1 LSSNIKTLES
11 YKVYMINYTIK
22 RIFEVIPVLL
32 IVSIIVFSV
41 MHLLPGDPTLLMLA
55 GAEGGSIPQE
65 RLDELRIIMGLNKPL
80 YEQYYNFISNA
91 ISGDLG
97 TSIRLRTPVT
107 EILLQKF
114 PYTIKLSL
122 LGLMIAIFLGVIIG
136 LVAAL
141 FKDTWLDHFSM
152 TFSLIGVSMPI
163 YWLGLLL
170 ILIFSINLNIFPS
183 SGATGWKS
191 IVLPALTL
199 GFVSAGL
206 ISRLLRSSLLEVL
219 NEDYIRTAKGKGLT
233 DKIILI
239 KHALKNAMIPVITIL
254 GLQFGNMLAGA
265 VVTETVFSR
274 PGLGRLVVNG
284 ILWKDYPLIQ
294 GTVLFIAC
302 IYVLVNLFV
311 DISYYWFDPRIKLK

>member
-1 LSSNIKTLES
+1 
-11 YKVYMINYTIK
+11 MINYTIK

-97 TSIRLRTPVT
+97 TSIRLRIPVT

-122 LGLMIAIFLGVIIG
+122 LGLMIAIFLGVVIG

-170 ILIFSINLNIFPS
+170 ILVFSINLNIFPS

-254 GLQFGNMLAGA
+254 GVQFGNMLAGA

-284 ILWKDYPLIQ
+284 ILWKDYPLVQ

>member
-1 LSSNIKTLES
+1 
-11 YKVYMINYTIK
+11 MIIYTIK
-22 RIFEVIPVLL
+22 RIFQVIPVLL

-55 GAEGGSIPQE
+55 GAEGGSIPPE
-65 RLDELRIIMGLNKPL
+65 RLDELRIIMGLDKPL

-97 TSIRLRTPVT
+97 TSIRLRAPVT

-122 LGLMIAIFLGVIIG
+122 LGLMIAIILGVVIG
-136 LVAAL
+136 LVAAI

-170 ILIFSINLNIFPS
+170 ILVFSINLNIFPS

-274 PGLGRLVVNG
+274 PGLGRIVVNG
-284 ILWKDYPLIQ
+284 ILWKDYPLVQ
-294 GTVLFIAC
+294 GTVLFIAF
-302 IYVLVNLFV
+302 IYVFVNLFV
-311 DISYYWFDPRIKLK
+311 DISYYWFDPRIKIK

>member
-1 LSSNIKTLES
+1 
-11 YKVYMINYTIK
+11 MINYTIK

-97 TSIRLRTPVT
+97 TSIRLRIPVT

-122 LGLMIAIFLGVIIG
+122 LGLMIAIFLGVVIG

-170 ILIFSINLNIFPS
+170 ILVFSINLNIFPS

-284 ILWKDYPLIQ
+284 ILWKDYPLVQ

>member
-1 LSSNIKTLES
+1 
-11 YKVYMINYTIK
+11 MINYTIK

-32 IVSIIVFSV
+32 IVSLIVFSV

-122 LGLMIAIFLGVIIG
+122 LGLMIAIFLGVVIG

-170 ILIFSINLNIFPS
+170 ILFFSINLNIFPS

-219 NEDYIRTAKGKGLT
+219 NEDYIRTGLT

-284 ILWKDYPLIQ
+284 ILWKDYPLVQ

>member
-1 LSSNIKTLES
+1 
-11 YKVYMINYTIK
+11 MINYTIK
-22 RIFEVIPVLL
+22 RIFQVIPVLL

-55 GAEGGSIPQE
+55 GAEGGSIPPE
-65 RLDELRIIMGLNKPL
+65 RLDELRIIMGLDKPL

-122 LGLMIAIFLGVIIG
+122 LGLMIAIILGVVIG
-136 LVAAL
+136 LVAAI

-152 TFSLIGVSMPI
+152 TISLIGVSMPI

-284 ILWKDYPLIQ
+284 ILWKDYPLVQ
-294 GTVLFIAC
+294 GTVLFIAF
-302 IYVLVNLFV
+302 IYVFVNLFV
-311 DISYYWFDPRIKLK
+311 DISYYWFDPRIKIK

>member
-1 LSSNIKTLES
+1 
-11 YKVYMINYTIK
+11 MINYTIK

-97 TSIRLRTPVT
+97 TSIRLRIPVT

-122 LGLMIAIFLGVIIG
+122 LGLMIAIFLGVVIG

-170 ILIFSINLNIFPS
+170 ILVFSINLNIFPS

-219 NEDYIRTAKGKGLT
+219 NEDYIRTASS
-233 DKIILI
+233 
-239 KHALKNAMIPVITIL
+239 
-254 GLQFGNMLAGA
+254 
-265 VVTETVFSR
+265 FSH
-274 PGLGRLVVNG
+274 
-284 ILWKDYPLIQ
+284 
-294 GTVLFIAC
+294 
-302 IYVLVNLFV
+302 
-311 DISYYWFDPRIKLK
+311 

>member
-1 LSSNIKTLES
+1 
-11 YKVYMINYTIK
+11 MINYTIK

-32 IVSIIVFSV
+32 IVSIIVVSV

-170 ILIFSINLNIFPS
+170 ILVFSINLNIFPS

-265 VVTETVFSR
+265 VVTVTVFSR

>member
-1 LSSNIKTLES
+1 
-11 YKVYMINYTIK
+11 MINYTIK

-80 YEQYYNFISNA
+80 YEQYYNFITNA

-122 LGLMIAIFLGVIIG
+122 LGLMIAIFLGVVIG

-170 ILIFSINLNIFPS
+170 ILVFSINLNIFPS

-284 ILWKDYPLIQ
+284 ILWKDYPLVQ

>member
-1 LSSNIKTLES
+1 
-11 YKVYMINYTIK
+11 MINYTIK
-22 RIFEVIPVLL
+22 RILEVIPVLL

-97 TSIRLRTPVT
+97 TSIRLRIPVT

-284 ILWKDYPLIQ
+284 ILWKDYPLVQ

>member
-1 LSSNIKTLES
+1 
-11 YKVYMINYTIK
+11 MINYTIK

-32 IVSIIVFSV
+32 IVSLIVFSV

-122 LGLMIAIFLGVIIG
+122 LGLMIAIFLGVVIG

-239 KHALKNAMIPVITIL
+239 KHALKNAMIP
-254 GLQFGNMLAGA
+254 
-265 VVTETVFSR
+265 
-274 PGLGRLVVNG
+274 
-284 ILWKDYPLIQ
+284 
-294 GTVLFIAC
+294 
-302 IYVLVNLFV
+302 
-311 DISYYWFDPRIKLK
+311 

>member
-1 LSSNIKTLES
+1 
-11 YKVYMINYTIK
+11 MINYTIK
-22 RIFEVIPVLL
+22 RIFQVIPVLL

-122 LGLMIAIFLGVIIG
+122 LGLMIAIILGVVIG
-136 LVAAL
+136 LVAAI

-152 TFSLIGVSMPI
+152 TISLIGVSMPI

-284 ILWKDYPLIQ
+284 ILWKDYPLVQ

>member
-1 LSSNIKTLES
+1 
-11 YKVYMINYTIK
+11 MINYTIK

-122 LGLMIAIFLGVIIG
+122 LGLMIAIILGVVIG
-136 LVAAL
+136 LVAAI

-152 TFSLIGVSMPI
+152 TISLIGVSMPI

>member
-1 LSSNIKTLES
+1 
-11 YKVYMINYTIK
+11 MINYTIK

-41 MHLLPGDPTLLMLA
+41 MHLLPGAPTLLMLA

-122 LGLMIAIFLGVIIG
+122 LGLMIAIFLGVVIG

-170 ILIFSINLNIFPS
+170 ILFFSINLNIFPS

-284 ILWKDYPLIQ
+284 ILWKDYPLVQ

>member
-1 LSSNIKTLES
+1 
-11 YKVYMINYTIK
+11 MINYTIK
-22 RIFEVIPVLL
+22 RILEVIPVLL

-122 LGLMIAIFLGVIIG
+122 LGLMIAIFLGVVIG

-170 ILIFSINLNIFPS
+170 ILVFSINLNIFPS

-284 ILWKDYPLIQ
+284 ILWKDYPLVQ

>member
-1 LSSNIKTLES
+1 
-11 YKVYMINYTIK
+11 MINYTIK
-22 RIFEVIPVLL
+22 RIFEVLPVLL

-97 TSIRLRTPVT
+97 TSIRLRIPVT

-170 ILIFSINLNIFPS
+170 ILVFSINLNIFPS

>member
-1 LSSNIKTLES
+1 
-11 YKVYMINYTIK
+11 MINYTIK

-97 TSIRLRTPVT
+97 TSIRLRIPVT
-107 EILLQKF
+107 ELLLQKF

-284 ILWKDYPLIQ
+284 ILWKDYPLVQ

>member
-1 LSSNIKTLES
+1 
-11 YKVYMINYTIK
+11 MINYTIK

-97 TSIRLRTPVT
+97 TSIRLRIPVT

-122 LGLMIAIFLGVIIG
+122 LGLMIAIFLGVVIG

-170 ILIFSINLNIFPS
+170 ILFFSINLNIFPS

-284 ILWKDYPLIQ
+284 ILWKDYPLVQ

>member
-1 LSSNIKTLES
+1 
-11 YKVYMINYTIK
+11 MINYTIK

-97 TSIRLRTPVT
+97 TSIRLRIPVT

>member
-1 LSSNIKTLES
+1 
-11 YKVYMINYTIK
+11 MINYTIK

-97 TSIRLRTPVT
+97 TSIRLRIPVT

-122 LGLMIAIFLGVIIG
+122 LGLMIAIFLGVVIG

-170 ILIFSINLNIFPS
+170 ILVFSINLNIFPS

>member
-1 LSSNIKTLES
+1 
-11 YKVYMINYTIK
+11 MINHTTK
-22 RIFEVIPVLL
+22 RILEVIPVLL
-32 IVSIIVFSV
+32 IVSVIVFSM

-65 RLDELRIIMGLNKPL
+65 RLNELREIMGLNKPL
-80 YEQYYNFISNA
+80 YEQYINFITNA
-91 ISGDLG
+91 LSGDLG

-107 EILLQKF
+107 EVLLQKI
-114 PYTIKLSL
+114 PYTLMLSL
-122 LGLMIAIFLGVIIG
+122 LGLIFSLILGVFIG
-136 LVAAL
+136 LIAAL
-141 FKDTWLDHFSM
+141 FKDTWIDHFSM
-152 TFSLIGVSMPI
+152 TLSLIGVSMPV

-170 ILIFSINLNIFPS
+170 ILFFSINLNIFPS

-191 IVLPALTL
+191 IVLPSLTL

-233 DKIILI
+233 NTIILI

-284 ILWKDYPLIQ
+284 ILWKDYPLVQ

-302 IYVLVNLFV
+302 IYVFVNLFV
-311 DISYYWFDPRIKLK
+311 DISYSWFDPRIKLK

>member
-1 LSSNIKTLES
+1 
-11 YKVYMINYTIK
+11 MINYTIK

-122 LGLMIAIFLGVIIG
+122 LGLMIAIFLGVLIG

-284 ILWKDYPLIQ
+284 ILWKDYPLVQ

>member
-1 LSSNIKTLES
+1 
-11 YKVYMINYTIK
+11 MINHTTK
-22 RIFEVIPVLL
+22 RILEVIPVLL
-32 IVSIIVFSV
+32 IVSVIVFSM

-65 RLDELRIIMGLNKPL
+65 RLNELREIMGLNKPL
-80 YEQYYNFISNA
+80 YEQYINFITNA
-91 ISGDLG
+91 LSGDLG

-107 EILLQKF
+107 EVLLQKI
-114 PYTIKLSL
+114 PYTLMLSL
-122 LGLMIAIFLGVIIG
+122 LGLIFSLILGVFIG
-136 LVAAL
+136 LIAAL
-141 FKDTWLDHFSM
+141 FKDTWIDHFSM
-152 TFSLIGVSMPI
+152 TLSLIGVSMPI

-170 ILIFSINLNIFPS
+170 ILFFSINLNIFPS

-233 DKIILI
+233 NTIILI

-284 ILWKDYPLIQ
+284 ILWKDYPLVQ

-302 IYVLVNLFV
+302 IYVFVNLFV
-311 DISYYWFDPRIKLK
+311 DISYSWFDPRIKLK

>member
-1 LSSNIKTLES
+1 
-11 YKVYMINYTIK
+11 M
-22 RIFEVIPVLL
+22 
-32 IVSIIVFSV
+32 
-41 MHLLPGDPTLLMLA
+41 
-55 GAEGGSIPQE
+55 
-65 RLDELRIIMGLNKPL
+65 
-80 YEQYYNFISNA
+80 
-91 ISGDLG
+91 
-97 TSIRLRTPVT
+97 
-107 EILLQKF
+107 
-114 PYTIKLSL
+114 
-122 LGLMIAIFLGVIIG
+122 
-136 LVAAL
+136 
-141 FKDTWLDHFSM
+141 
-152 TFSLIGVSMPI
+152 
-163 YWLGLLL
+163 
-170 ILIFSINLNIFPS
+170 
-183 SGATGWKS
+183 
-191 IVLPALTL
+191 LPAITL

-284 ILWKDYPLIQ
+284 ILWKDYPLVQ

>member
-1 LSSNIKTLES
+1 
-11 YKVYMINYTIK
+11 MINYTIK

-170 ILIFSINLNIFPS
+170 ILVFSINLNIFPS

>member
-1 LSSNIKTLES
+1 
-11 YKVYMINYTIK
+11 MINYTIK

-122 LGLMIAIFLGVIIG
+122 LGLMIAIFLGVVIG

-170 ILIFSINLNIFPS
+170 ILFFSINLNIFPS

-199 GFVSAGL
+199 GFVSAGV

-284 ILWKDYPLIQ
+284 ILWKDYPLVQ

>member
-1 LSSNIKTLES
+1 
-11 YKVYMINYTIK
+11 MINYTIK

-284 ILWKDYPLIQ
+284 ILWKDYPLVQ
-294 GTVLFIAC
+294 GTVLFIAF
-302 IYVLVNLFV
+302 IYVFVNLFV

>member
-1 LSSNIKTLES
+1 
-11 YKVYMINYTIK
+11 MINYTIK
-22 RIFEVIPVLL
+22 RIFQVIPVLL

-284 ILWKDYPLIQ
+284 ILWKDYPLVQ
-294 GTVLFIAC
+294 GTVLFIAF
-302 IYVLVNLFV
+302 IYVFVNLFV
-311 DISYYWFDPRIKLK
+311 DISYYWFDPRIKIK

>member
-1 LSSNIKTLES
+1 
-11 YKVYMINYTIK
+11 MINYTIK

-122 LGLMIAIFLGVIIG
+122 LGLMIAIFLGVVIG

-170 ILIFSINLNIFPS
+170 ILVFSINLNIFPS

>member
-1 LSSNIKTLES
+1 
-11 YKVYMINYTIK
+11 MINYTIK
-22 RIFEVIPVLL
+22 RIFQVIPVLL

-65 RLDELRIIMGLNKPL
+65 RLDELRIIMGLDKPL
-80 YEQYYNFISNA
+80 YEQYYKFISNA

-122 LGLMIAIFLGVIIG
+122 LGLMIAIFLGVVIG

-284 ILWKDYPLIQ
+284 ILWKDYPLVQ
-294 GTVLFIAC
+294 GTVLFIAF
-302 IYVLVNLFV
+302 IYVFVNLFV
-311 DISYYWFDPRIKLK
+311 DISYYWFDPRIKIK

>member
-1 LSSNIKTLES
+1 
-11 YKVYMINYTIK
+11 MINHTTK
-22 RIFEVIPVLL
+22 RILEVIPVLL
-32 IVSIIVFSV
+32 IVSVIVFSM

-65 RLDELRIIMGLNKPL
+65 RLNELREIMGLNKPL
-80 YEQYYNFISNA
+80 YEQYINFITNA
-91 ISGDLG
+91 LSGDLG

-107 EILLQKF
+107 EVLLQKI
-114 PYTIKLSL
+114 PYTLMLSL
-122 LGLMIAIFLGVIIG
+122 LGLIFSVILGVFIG
-136 LVAAL
+136 LIAAL
-141 FKDTWLDHFSM
+141 FKDTWIDHFSM
-152 TFSLIGVSMPI
+152 TLSLIGVSMPI

-170 ILIFSINLNIFPS
+170 ILFFSINLNIFPS

-233 DKIILI
+233 NTIILI

-284 ILWKDYPLIQ
+284 ILWKDYPLVQ

-302 IYVLVNLFV
+302 IYVFVNLFV
-311 DISYYWFDPRIKLK
+311 DISYSWFDPRIKLK

>member
-1 LSSNIKTLES
+1 
-11 YKVYMINYTIK
+11 
-22 RIFEVIPVLL
+22 
-32 IVSIIVFSV
+32 
-41 MHLLPGDPTLLMLA
+41 
-55 GAEGGSIPQE
+55 
-65 RLDELRIIMGLNKPL
+65 
-80 YEQYYNFISNA
+80 
-91 ISGDLG
+91 
-97 TSIRLRTPVT
+97 
-107 EILLQKF
+107 
-114 PYTIKLSL
+114 
-122 LGLMIAIFLGVIIG
+122 MIAIILGVVIG
-136 LVAAL
+136 LVAAI

-152 TFSLIGVSMPI
+152 SISLIGVSMPI

>member
-1 LSSNIKTLES
+1 
-11 YKVYMINYTIK
+11 MINYTIK

-122 LGLMIAIFLGVIIG
+122 LGLMIAIFSGVVIG

-170 ILIFSINLNIFPS
+170 ILVFSINLNIFPS

-284 ILWKDYPLIQ
+284 ILWKDYPLVQ

>member
-1 LSSNIKTLES
+1 
-11 YKVYMINYTIK
+11 MINYTIK

-80 YEQYYNFISNA
+80 YEQYYNFITNA

-122 LGLMIAIFLGVIIG
+122 LGLMIAIFLGVVIG

-170 ILIFSINLNIFPS
+170 ILVFSINLNIFPS

>member
-1 LSSNIKTLES
+1 
-11 YKVYMINYTIK
+11 MIIYTIK
-22 RIFEVIPVLL
+22 RIFQVIPVLL

-55 GAEGGSIPQE
+55 GAEGGSIPPE
-65 RLDELRIIMGLNKPL
+65 RLDELRIIMGLDKPL
-80 YEQYYNFISNA
+80 YEQYYKFISNA

-122 LGLMIAIFLGVIIG
+122 LGLMIAIILGVVIG
-136 LVAAL
+136 LVAAI

>member
-1 LSSNIKTLES
+1 
-11 YKVYMINYTIK
+11 MINYTIK
-22 RIFEVIPVLL
+22 RIFQVIPVLL

-284 ILWKDYPLIQ
+284 ILWKDYPLVQ

>member
-1 LSSNIKTLES
+1 
-11 YKVYMINYTIK
+11 MINYTIK

-284 ILWKDYPLIQ
+284 ILWKDYPLVQ